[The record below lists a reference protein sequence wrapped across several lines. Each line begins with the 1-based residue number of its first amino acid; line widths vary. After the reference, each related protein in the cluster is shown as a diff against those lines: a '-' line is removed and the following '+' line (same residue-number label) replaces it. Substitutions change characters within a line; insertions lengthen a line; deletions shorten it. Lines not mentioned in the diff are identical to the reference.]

1 MEKEKRRSGNGNWLL
16 ARLLLKDRW
25 TRPFVDNAGRGLE
38 CDTHGNLLL
47 NILAERKSK
56 KMRRLCP
63 LLLQKG
69 FRVDESEQDC
79 LIIPLLEACDCGRWD
94 TVLHM
99 LRQES
104 IKPLVIKEAL
114 YTSLAAFED
123 CMDCHSVIWLLIHR
137 MGTVTPLT
145 APEFLKH
152 AMIGRAWVYCLVAV
166 AAGFNPSM
174 SDAARLHE
182 VLYDTEAS
190 EDVFHYMQDMVKRH
204 GIALFNS
211 VDTNNGITADC
222 FNGRKLT
229 GGKRKKY
236 RSRSSFSQ
244 VRYFVRILDRRSSK
258 PGIR

>member
-1 MEKEKRRSGNGNWLL
+1 MENEKRRSGNGNWLL

-25 TRPFVDNAGRGLE
+25 TRPFVDNAGKVLE

-47 NILAERKSK
+47 NILADRKSK

-99 LRQES
+99 LRQVS

-123 CMDCHSVIWLLIHR
+123 CMDCHSVIRLLIHR

-152 AMIGRAWVYCLVAV
+152 AMIGRAGCIVWWPLRRGSTRRCQ
-166 AAGFNPSM
+166 
-174 SDAARLHE
+174 
-182 VLYDTEAS
+182 
-190 EDVFHYMQDMVKRH
+190 MQSVCMRSFMILKRQRT
-204 GIALFNS
+204 FF
-211 VDTNNGITADC
+211 TTC
-222 FNGRKLT
+222 RT
-229 GGKRKKY
+229 W
-236 RSRSSFSQ
+236 
-244 VRYFVRILDRRSSK
+244 
-258 PGIR
+258 